1 VRFRVRLIDM
11 RSGIASGCG
20 LLERFLDYVGSSRAL
35 YATGL
40 REKTSRMIV
49 SWEWLR
55 EYVALDGSLE
65 ELLGRLTM
73 AGLNIDSKKPVG
85 DDWAID
91 VEVTSNRPD
100 CLGHIGVAREAGVL
114 FGRPLKVPDPNP
126 KATGTKTAGVTSVVV
141 ECPDLCPQYFARVI
155 RGVQVGPSPPWLRK
169 RLETVGLPSINNI
182 VDVTNFVLMECGQPL
197 HAFDFDRLR
206 GRRIIVRKA
215 RPGEK
220 LVAINQ
226 RTYDLQPDM
235 CVIADADR
243 PVALGGV
250 MGGLETEIGPT
261 AKNILIEAA
270 NFKPLSI
277 RNTARK
283 LALHSDSSYRFERGI
298 DPAQLDRASRRCC
311 QMILELAGGELLDA
325 PVLAGVPIDRNRP
338 RITLRFARMPQI
350 LGIDVPQEEAV
361 RILASL
367 GIEPQQ
373 TPSNGRCDFAAP
385 TWRRD
390 ITREIDLIEE
400 VARIHGYDRIPQDV
414 TVPLTVSAKTIR
426 DRVGESIRSVLTAAG
441 FFEAV
446 TLSFVSDEVARLFQP
461 RGPLPKLFVEHSSR
475 KHENVLRQSLV
486 PSLLLARQHNQR
498 QGNFNAEL
506 FEVAKVYLHPAQT
519 EPAGQGEPLMMSF
532 LTGRPF
538 IEAKGILESLA
549 HRVCPDAAATFKP
562 SQAAAFAPGRGADVY
577 LNGTLWGWLGELDRS
592 VTDSVDLKD
601 SVTAAELD
609 AGLLERNAELVT
621 TAKPLAQ
628 FPAIDRDLNF
638 VLGEDVT
645 WEVLESV
652 VSTAAGP
659 LLERVGFGGQYRG
672 KQIDADKKSYVVTLS
687 YRAPDRTLTADEVET
702 CQQAVIA
709 ACTTK
714 LGAKLR

>member
-1 VRFRVRLIDM
+1 
-11 RSGIASGCG
+11 
-20 LLERFLDYVGSSRAL
+20 
-35 YATGL
+35 
-40 REKTSRMIV
+40 MIV

-55 EYVALDGSLE
+55 EYVSLDVPLE
-65 ELLGRLTM
+65 DFLGRLTM
-73 AGLNIDSKKPVG
+73 AGLNIDSKKSVG
-85 DDWAID
+85 DDWAVD

-126 KATGTKTAGVTSVVV
+126 KSSGGKTAEVPSVVV
-141 ECPDLCPQYFARVI
+141 ECPELCPQYFARVI
-155 RGVQVGPSPPWLRK
+155 RGVKIGPSPAWLRK
-169 RLETVGLPSINNI
+169 RLETIGIASINNV
-182 VDVTNFVLMECGQPL
+182 VDVTNYVLMECGQPL
-197 HAFDFDRLR
+197 HAFDFDRLH
-206 GRRIIVRKA
+206 GRRIIVRPA

-226 RTYDLQPDM
+226 RTYDLQPGM

-250 MGGLETEIGPT
+250 MGGLETEIGQT

-270 NFKPLSI
+270 NFTPLSI

-298 DPAQLDRASRRCC
+298 DPAQLDWASRRCC
-311 QMILELAGGELLDA
+311 QLILELAGGELLETA
-325 PVLAGVPIDRNRP
+325 VFAGVPLERERP
-338 RITLRFARMPQI
+338 RITLRFARIPKI
-350 LGIDVPQEEAV
+350 LGIDVPQDEAV

-367 GIEPQQ
+367 GIEPQGA
-373 TPSNGRCDFAAP
+373 PSNGRCDFVPP

-390 ITREIDLIEE
+390 IAREIDLIEE
-400 VARIHGYDRIPQDV
+400 VARIHGYDKIPQDV
-414 TVPLTVSAKTIR
+414 TVPLTVSAKTVR
-426 DRVGESIRSVLTAAG
+426 DRVGESIRSVLTSAG

-446 TLSFVSDEVARLFQP
+446 TMSFVSEEMANLFQP
-461 RGPLPKLFVEHSSR
+461 RGPLPRLGVDHSSR

-486 PSLLLARQHNQR
+486 PSLLQSRQLNQR

-506 FEVAKVYLHPAQT
+506 FEIARVYLH
-519 EPAGQGEPLMMSF
+519 AGHKQSEGEGEPLMLSF
-532 LTGRPF
+532 VTGRPF
-538 IEAKGILESLA
+538 IEAKGIVDALVQ
-549 HRVCPDAAATFKP
+549 RVCPGAAVTVKP
-562 SQAAAFAPGRGADVY
+562 SSVAAFAPGRGAEVY

-592 VTDSVDLKD
+592 LTDAVDLKD
-601 SVTAAELD
+601 AVTAAELD
-609 AGLLERNAELVT
+609 AGLLERNAQLVT
-621 TAKPLAQ
+621 SFKPLAQ

-638 VLGEDVT
+638 VLGEEVT

-652 VSTAAGP
+652 VGTAAGS

-709 ACTTK
+709 ACTAK

>member
-1 VRFRVRLIDM
+1 
-11 RSGIASGCG
+11 
-20 LLERFLDYVGSSRAL
+20 
-35 YATGL
+35 
-40 REKTSRMIV
+40 MIV

-55 EYVALDGSLE
+55 EYVALDVPLE
-65 ELLGRLTM
+65 DLLGRLTM
-73 AGLNIDSKKPVG
+73 AGLNVDSKHPVA
-85 DDWAID
+85 DDWAVD

-114 FGRPLKVPDPNP
+114 FGRHLTVPDPKP
-126 KATGTKTAGVTSVVV
+126 KSSGGKTAEVTSVVV
-141 ECPDLCPQYFARVI
+141 ECPELCPQYFARVI
-155 RGVQVGPSPPWLRK
+155 RGVKIVPSPAWLRK
-169 RLETVGLPSINNI
+169 RLETVGIASINNV
-182 VDVTNFVLMECGQPL
+182 VDVTNYVLMECGQPL
-197 HAFDFDRLR
+197 HAFDFDRLH
-206 GRRIIVRKA
+206 GRRVIVRAA

-220 LVAINQ
+220 LIAINQ
-226 RTYDLQPDM
+226 RTYELQPGM

-270 NFKPLSI
+270 NFKSLSI

-298 DPAQLDRASRRCC
+298 DTAQLDWASRRCC
-311 QMILELAGGELLDA
+311 QLILELAGGELLESA
-325 PVLAGVPIDRNRP
+325 VFAGLPVERERPPIA
-338 RITLRFARMPQI
+338 LRFARIPKI
-350 LGIDVPQEEAV
+350 LGIDVPQDEAA

-367 GIEPQQ
+367 GIEPQS
-373 TPSNGRCDFAAP
+373 TPSNGKCEFVPP

-400 VARIHGYDRIPQDV
+400 VARIHGYDKIPQDV
-414 TVPLTVSAKTIR
+414 TVPLTVSAKTVR
-426 DRVGESIRSVLTAAG
+426 DRVGESIRSVLTSAG

-446 TLSFVSDEVARLFQP
+446 TLSFVSEEIAKLFQP
-461 RGPLPKLFVEHSSR
+461 RGPLPRLGVDHSSR

-486 PSLLLARQHNQR
+486 PSLLHSRQLNQR

-506 FEVAKVYLHPAQT
+506 FEVAQVYLH
-519 EPAGQGEPLMMSF
+519 AGHQQSAGEGEPLMLGF
-532 LTGRPF
+532 VTGRPF
-538 IEAKGILESLA
+538 IEAKGIVDALA
-549 HRVCPDAAATFKP
+549 QRVCPGAVVTVKP
-562 SQAAAFAPGRGADVY
+562 SSVTAFAPGRGAEVH

-592 VTDSVDLKD
+592 LTDAVDLKD
-601 SVTAAELD
+601 AVTAGELD
-609 AGLLERNAELVT
+609 AGLLERNAQLVT
-621 TAKPLAQ
+621 TFKPLAQ

-638 VLGEDVT
+638 VLGEEVS
-645 WEVLESV
+645 WEVLETV
-652 VSTAAGP
+652 VSTAAGS

-709 ACTTK
+709 ACTAK
-714 LGAKLR
+714 LGAQLR